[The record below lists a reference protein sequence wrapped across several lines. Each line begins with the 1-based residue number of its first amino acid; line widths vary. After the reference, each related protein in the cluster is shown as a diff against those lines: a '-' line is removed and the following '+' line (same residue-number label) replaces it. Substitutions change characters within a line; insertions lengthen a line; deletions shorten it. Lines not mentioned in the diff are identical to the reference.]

1 MFNKA
6 LYSLLF
12 ICLLTAGFLP
22 LSAQTIS
29 HVRPQKPKAER
40 SEFPLVDISFYMGI
54 PINAYADNTDAL
66 GFGLKGAFYMPFS
79 PRVPLYFGIGF
90 GGLIFGSNGQF
101 INENLVI
108 SAGSTVIGT
117 IPVNLEARTNNWMLN
132 GLLSVR
138 YKAPLEYVQPYVD
151 LIGGGSYLYTRTVL
165 YDRSNR
171 GIFTTNENDE
181 INSRTLESSFT
192 YNYGAGAGF
201 LIRLADQVYL
211 NAGAAWLKGG
221 KAKYFD
227 KEQTAQ
233 WDIQFTGSG
242 NFDPNNLNSDDV
254 SLDYAGEPKKST
266 TDMIQVNL
274 GVTIKI
280 F

>member
-1 MFNKA
+1 M
-6 LYSLLF
+6 LRVPSILL
-12 ICLLTAGFLP
+12 LLGMTVLCHG
-22 LSAQTIS
+22 LSAQSKT
-29 HVRPQKPKAER
+29 RFTPQKTQPER
-40 SEFPLVDISFYMGI
+40 TAFPQFDISFYTGI
-54 PINAYADNTDAL
+54 PINEFADNTDAL
-66 GFGLKGAFYMPFS
+66 GFGLKGAFYIPFG
-79 PRVPLYFGIGF
+79 PKTPLYFGIGF
-90 GGLIFGSNGQF
+90 GGMIFGSNGQY

-108 SAGSTVIGT
+108 SSGSTVIGT

-138 YKAPLEYVQPYVD
+138 YQAALQYVQPYVE

-165 YDRSNR
+165 YDRSDR
-171 GIFTTNENDE
+171 GIFTSDEDDE

-201 LIRLADQVYL
+201 MIRLTDQIFLNVGGAYL
-211 NAGAAWLKGG
+211 RGG
-221 KAKYFD
+221 RAKYFD
-227 KEQTAQ
+227 KEQTSQ

-242 NFDPNNLNSDDV
+242 NFDPNNLNPDDV

-274 GVTIKI
+274 GVTFKI
-280 F
+280 R